1 MLVYNNIEMNFKRYI
16 YIIFA
21 GVIGLASCKKSFL
34 DEKPPT
40 SVPVADAI
48 KTESDLNDAINGM
61 YAAMRNY
68 YLYGRDVPVLGDVL
82 ADNVYVSSTN
92 SGRYLQE
99 QNYTYIAINGEASD
113 IWSQG
118 YYAILQANRIIYA
131 ANTQFP
137 TATNNVNEIKG
148 EAYIARALNYLQLVN
163 FYAKPFTVDPTALGV
178 PIVTTPTNITGAFI
192 KPARATVAAVY
203 TKIISDLDSAYAI
216 MPTTNTV
223 HPVNSNYLSKYAAK
237 AIEARAYLYK
247 GDYASARD
255 AAFLVVSGGGYS
267 LTPST
272 GFGAYW
278 TNTTASTNKVET
290 IFELALN
297 TVTNNGFNGL
307 DDIYAQAGYGDLLV
321 YTDFYNSYSSTD
333 VRKSLI
339 LAGTR
344 GGAPALVVNKF
355 SNFTLASEKDDIKI
369 IRYAEV
375 LLTLAE
381 SYAALGDNNN
391 AQKYVNQ
398 LAEIRDP
405 SFTGYTSTGT
415 QLVSD
420 IVNERRKELAFEG
433 LRYFDLQRLNRS
445 VDRPTQ
451 ANTSPTL
458 STLAA
463 GDNRRIL
470 PIPQAEVDANAN
482 VKQNPGY

>member
-16 YIIFA
+16 YIIFS

-68 YLYGRDVPVLGDVL
+68 FLYGRDVPVLGDVL

-118 YYAILQANRIIYA
+118 YYSILQANRIIYA

-137 TATNNVNEIKG
+137 TATNNVNQIKG
-148 EAYIARALNYLQLVN
+148 EAYIARALNYLELVN

-178 PIVTTPTNITGAFI
+178 PLVTTPTNITGAFI
-192 KPARATVAAVY
+192 KPARATVTAVY

-216 MPTTNTV
+216 MPATNTV

-237 AIEARAYLYK
+237 AIEARAYLYQ
-247 GDYASARD
+247 GAYAKARD
-255 AAFLVVSGGGYS
+255 AALLVVSGGGYS

-272 GFGAYW
+272 SFASYW
-278 TNTTASTNKVET
+278 ASPTPVTTKVET

-297 TVTNNGFNGL
+297 TSTNNGFNGL
-307 DDIYAQAGYGDLLV
+307 DDIYSQAGYGDILC
-321 YTDFYNSYSSTD
+321 YTALYDSYAATD
-333 VRKSLI
+333 VRKGLI
-339 LAGTR
+339 LTGKR
-344 GGAPALVVNKF
+344 GGAPALIVNKF
-355 SNFTLASEKDDIKI
+355 SNFTLATEKDDIKI

-375 LLTLAE
+375 LLILAE
-381 SYAALGDNNN
+381 SYASLGDNAN
-391 AQKYVNQ
+391 AQIYVNTVAQ
-398 LAEIRDP
+398 IRDP
-405 SFTGYTSTGT
+405 SFGGYNSTGA
-415 QLVSD
+415 QLVND
-420 IVNERRKELAFEG
+420 ILNERRKELAFEG
-433 LRYFDLQRLNRS
+433 LRYFDLQRLNLP
-445 VDRPTQ
+445 VNRPTQ

-458 STLAA
+458 PTLAA
-463 GDNRRIL
+463 GDSRRIL